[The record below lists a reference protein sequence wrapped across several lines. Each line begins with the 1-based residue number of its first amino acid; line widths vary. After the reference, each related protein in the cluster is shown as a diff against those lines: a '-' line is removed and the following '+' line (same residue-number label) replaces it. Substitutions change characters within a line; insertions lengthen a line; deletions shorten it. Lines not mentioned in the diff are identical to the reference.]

1 MDGQCYSPD
10 VTDARQDMGSGEKVL
25 LVEDNPMVRRSVE
38 ATLTNFGYQVVAA
51 ETGEEAIELLK
62 GGNVDLLLSDMV
74 LPEMDGK
81 VLVERARLLLPS
93 LPVLFMSGYDLSNSF
108 PRGMVTFLQKP
119 FDAQDLAQAVRQA
132 LGRS

>member
-1 MDGQCYSPD
+1 M
-10 VTDARQDMGSGEKVL
+10 L

-38 ATLTNFGYQVVAA
+38 ATLTNFGYQVIAA
-51 ETGEEAIELLK
+51 ETGEEAIELLQ
-62 GGNVDLLLSDMV
+62 GGKVDLLVSDMV

-81 VLVERARLLLPS
+81 VLVERARRLLPS
-93 LPVLFMSGYDLSNSF
+93 LPVLFMSGYDLSNSI